1 MSASSAAAAAALA
14 EPPSGPLRARADTVA
29 GTLGHLPLRAV
40 AAADVEARWAW
51 YRQVEDAVLDLSD
64 ALPQGTEDY
73 DGRKLFEFMVA
84 LRRAIVADEGGADE
98 AGEVDLARMRMGDVV
113 HRIVRRL
120 EHDELDDPRVAA
132 DAVFATLRGVPVG
145 DVARIL
151 GVSTKTVGAW
161 RSGKPVTR
169 NALRV
174 VVVAQLLTYL
184 RASLTPLGLVLWFDA
199 ERDELGGRTP
209 LEVLEGGGAGAREE
223 LVALARGLRGQLAD

>member
-1 MSASSAAAAAALA
+1 VKLVAAAGTVAD
-14 EPPSGPLRARADTVA
+14 PPAGPLRARADTVA
-29 GTLGHLPLRAV
+29 QVVGHLPLRAV
-40 AAADVEARWAW
+40 AVADVEARWDW
-51 YRQVEDAVLDLSD
+51 YRKVEDAVLDLSG

-84 LRRAIVADEGGADE
+84 LRRAITADEDGADE

-132 DAVFATLRGVPVG
+132 DAVFATLGGVPVG
-145 DVARIL
+145 DVARLL

-161 RSGKPVTR
+161 RAGRPVTR

-174 VVVAQLLTYL
+174 VVVAQILTYL
-184 RASLTPLGLVLWFDA
+184 RASLTPLGLVLWFDSA
-199 ERDELGGRTP
+199 RDELGGRSP
-209 LEVLEGGGAGAREE
+209 LEVLSAGGAGAREE